1 MIAQRLRLRLRLLS
15 VVVEIEETLG
25 SSRRHRRISPG
36 VSGLVK
42 RIKSSVAE
50 MMISVSLSGF
60 ISLALAAG
68 VFIPARGWVLG
79 FIPLA
84 LAAGV
89 FIAFL
94 VWVSALSAGN
104 LNAIQASLFE
114 PKQRSHGTGF
124 LQKPDLV
131 YIWLR
136 VITVG

>member
-25 SSRRHRRISPG
+25 TGSSRRHRRISQAA
-36 VSGLVK
+36 SGLVK
-42 RIKSSVAE
+42 RIKPS
-50 MMISVSLSGF
+50 MMISVCLSGF

-89 FIAFL
+89 FIAFTVL
-94 VWVSALSAGN
+94 ASALSAGN
-104 LNAIQASLFE
+104 LRAIQASLFE
-114 PKQRSHGTGF
+114 PKQRSHETVF
-124 LQKPDLV
+124 LQKPNLV
-131 YIWLR
+131 YI
-136 VITVG
+136 

>member
-1 MIAQRLRLRLRLLS
+1 MIAQRLLS

-25 SSRRHRRISPG
+25 TGSSRRHRRISQG

-42 RIKSSVAE
+42 RIKPS
-50 MMISVSLSGF
+50 MMISVCLSGF

-89 FIAFL
+89 FITFMVLVSGFIPLALAAGIFIAFM
-94 VWVSALSAGN
+94 VSVSVLTKKS
-104 LNAIQASLFE
+104 
-114 PKQRSHGTGF
+114 
-124 LQKPDLV
+124 V
-131 YIWLR
+131 
-136 VITVG
+136 